1 MRQLYLR
8 AGTQEKGCMQ
18 EVAYGTASECD
29 DTLLVT
35 GIRVCDICDG
45 VSKPCFFND
54 VFSTA
59 DLIPILCL

>member
-18 EVAYGTASECD
+18 EVAYGTASECV

-35 GIRVCDICDG
+35 GRVCAICDG
-45 VSKPCFFND
+45 VSKPWFFD
-54 VFSTA
+54 DMFSTA